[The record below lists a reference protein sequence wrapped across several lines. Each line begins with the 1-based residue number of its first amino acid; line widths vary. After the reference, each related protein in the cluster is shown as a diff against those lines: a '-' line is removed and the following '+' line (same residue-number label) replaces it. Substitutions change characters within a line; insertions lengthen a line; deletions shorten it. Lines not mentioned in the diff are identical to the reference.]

1 VKAARPANVLALVVA
16 LVWVWAFAM
25 PAAQKHLPPEVKD
38 YLNGP
43 SDTSPASTELRI
55 YRGIGLGCRH
65 GGLEVRDRPQAMAGR
80 TSHRDQ
86 CSQSENSRS

>member
-25 PAAQKHLPPEVKD
+25 PAAQEHLPPEVKD

-43 SDTSPASTELRI
+43 SDT
-55 YRGIGLGCRH
+55 C
-65 GGLEVRDRPQAMAGR
+65 Q
-80 TSHRDQ
+80 HRLN
-86 CSQSENSRS
+86 CGHVMG